1 MTTTKTDH
9 RSLVALKLPTRVQ
22 ALITYATGIVT
33 ALTGNPY
40 FPTIVPTL
48 VTLTAAIA
56 ALQTA
61 ETAALARAKGAVIT
75 RNEKR
80 LALVQLLQQLK
91 GPIQAAADANLEN
104 GASIIAS
111 AGVAVKKTVV
121 RSPRVFGAKPGDDHR
136 HGEARHRV
144 GGAPGVVRVG
154 VQHGRRQD
162 LGDGAGDAA
171 GEDDRHRADG
181 GDDGA
186 VPEPGG
192 DEDRRRQ
199 LDAAGVAGRAVA
211 GGVVAATCLA

>member
-33 ALTGNPY
+33 ALTGNPN
-40 FPTIVPTL
+40 FPSIVPTV

-121 RSPRVFGAKPGDDHR
+121 RSPQVFGAKPGTLT
-136 HGEARHRV
+136 GTAKLV
-144 GGAPGVVRVG
+144 TAT
-154 VQHGRRQD
+154 
-162 LGDGAGDAA
+162 AG
-171 GEDDRHRADG
+171 HRASYEWEYSTDG
-181 GDDGA
+181 GKTWVTA
-186 VPEPGG
+186 PATLQAKTTVPGLTVG
-192 DEDRRRQ
+192 TTAQFRS
-199 LDAAGVAGRAVA
+199 RAVTKT
-211 GGVVAATCLA
+211 GEGNWTQPVSLVVQ

>member
-48 VTLTAAIA
+48 ATLTAAIA

-80 LALVQLLQQLK
+80 LALVQLLQQLE

-111 AGVAVKKTVV
+111 AGVAVRKTVV
-121 RSPRVFGAKPGDDHR
+121 RSPRVFGAKPGTIS
-136 HGEARHRV
+136 GTAKLFT
-144 GGAPGVVRVG
+144 AT
-154 VQHGRRQD
+154 
-162 LGDGAGDAA
+162 AG
-171 GEDDRHRADG
+171 HRASYEWEYSTDG
-181 GDDGA
+181 GKTWVTA
-186 VPEPGG
+186 PATLQAKTTVPGLTVGTTVQFRSRPVTKTGEGNWTQPVS
-192 DEDRRRQ
+192 
-199 LDAAGVAGRAVA
+199 L
-211 GGVVAATCLA
+211 VVQ